1 MNYRFL
7 TVILTT
13 ALLAG
18 CGGNTGVQSAPSTAE
33 SKNVAAD
40 STAASDPTMD
50 AVTVVGVTASGA
62 LNSEPVIEIADNN
75 AVVTELQI
83 VDQVIGSGDAVQP
96 TSTVLAHYVGIGL
109 STGQKFDSSW
119 DRGEPIPFGLNQVIQ
134 GWSEGLVG
142 MQIGGRRLL
151 VIPADLAY
159 GDTPPPGSGILPG
172 ETLIFVV
179 DIVDFE

>member
-1 MNYRFL
+1 MSYRFL

-13 ALLAG
+13 ALVAG
-18 CGGNTGVQSAPSTAE
+18 CGGNTGVQSAPSATE
-33 SKNVAAD
+33 SSSN
-40 STAASDPTMD
+40 SSISSDPGIV
-50 AVTVVGVTASGA
+50 VTGS
-62 LNSEPVIEIADNN
+62 LDSEPVITIENTS
-75 AVVTELQI
+75 AVVKELQV
-83 VDQVIGSGDAVQP
+83 VDQAVGTGDAVLP
-96 TSTVLAHYVGIGL
+96 TSTVLANYVGVSL
-109 STGQKFDSSW
+109 STGQIFESSW
-119 DRGEPIPFGLNQVIQ
+119 GSSPVAFRLDQVIQ

-151 VIPADLAY
+151 VIPAELAY